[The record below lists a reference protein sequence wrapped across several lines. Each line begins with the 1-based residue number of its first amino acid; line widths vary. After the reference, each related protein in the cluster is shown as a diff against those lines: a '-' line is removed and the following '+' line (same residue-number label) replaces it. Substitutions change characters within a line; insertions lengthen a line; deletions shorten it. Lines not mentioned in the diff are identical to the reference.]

1 MVLVLV
7 QVLSTVWEMEN
18 ILEEEKRK
26 NIILMVVL
34 SVCLFDFNQHGQ
46 VEA

>member
-1 MVLVLV
+1 VYWRSVVLVLV

-34 SVCLFDFNQHGQ
+34 FV
-46 VEA
+46 

>member
-1 MVLVLV
+1 MYWRSVVLVLV

-34 SVCLFDFNQHGQ
+34 FV
-46 VEA
+46 